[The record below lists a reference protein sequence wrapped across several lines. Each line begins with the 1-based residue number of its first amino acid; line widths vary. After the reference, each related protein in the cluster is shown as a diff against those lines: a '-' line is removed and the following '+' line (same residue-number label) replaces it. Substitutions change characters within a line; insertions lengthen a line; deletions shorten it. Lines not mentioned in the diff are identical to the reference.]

1 MPSTTADI
9 VNQWAAE
16 QLAAYEEACS
26 QPDLTF
32 RELIKVLKNV
42 LAGITTTVEGANRIE
57 SLVMSPPEEFFNK
70 YAIAIYRIVHAGAA
84 FDDDVVL
91 QRLAALTAAL
101 ADLPNAKN
109 TTNKT
114 LTWADEELGIEGK
127 AAPGR
132 VIIHDRQRL
141 WSDLPTFSD
150 EMRQLWNGEMSKPAV
165 KNESSQAATGPA
177 SKAQREEER
186 LSEDVVRQQW
196 SNCNAFAAHL
206 TKLSQC
212 RGDALDYSLYAIW
225 TLKRALEERGQ
236 PLEPR
241 IHIPGAA
248 QWIRLLGEDL
258 GTEERKF
265 SGHEKKTAGGGSLY
279 DAEKHGYGFSPER
292 WALWRARF
300 ESFAQDGTLDE
311 ETRRIARDAANEMA

>member
-42 LAGITTTVEGANRIE
+42 LAGITSTVEGANRIE

-70 YAIAIYRIVHAGAA
+70 YASAIYRIVHAGAA

-132 VIIHDRQRL
+132 AIVHDRQRL

-150 EMRQLWNGEMSKPAV
+150 EMRQLWNG
-165 KNESSQAATGPA
+165 PA

-186 LSEDVVRQQW
+186 LSEDAVRQQW

-206 TKLSQC
+206 TKLSQH
-212 RGDALDYSLYAIW
+212 RDDALDYRLYAIW
-225 TLKRALEERGQ
+225 TLKRALEDRGQ

-265 SGHEKKTAGGGSLY
+265 SGHQKKTVGGGSLY

-292 WALWRARF
+292 WALWRTRF